1 VERDEAVDR
10 AVEAL
15 ARRDHSSATLRAK
28 LARAGVSED
37 VSDDVLGTLRRAGY
51 LDDAR
56 FARDRAAHLA
66 AKGYGYA
73 WIKGDLE
80 RSQGVDSDAA
90 IGVLDPEHE
99 RAEREWA
106 RLGGGVKA
114 LRALARRG
122 FSEGSLEPLLH
133 RTPFEE

>member
-10 AVEAL
+10 AVKAL

-28 LARAGVSED
+28 LTRAGVSED

-66 AKGYGYA
+66 AKGYGDA

-80 RSQGVDSDAA
+80 RSQGVEADAA

-99 RAEREWA
+99 RAAREWA
-106 RLGGGVKA
+106 TA
-114 LRALARRG
+114 SLRTARMRV
-122 FSEGSLEPLLH
+122 FPAAVASVFLVQMEIRSN
-133 RTPFEE
+133 

>member
-1 VERDEAVDR
+1 MERGEAVDR
-10 AVEAL
+10 AVKAL

-66 AKGYGYA
+66 AKGYGDA

-80 RSQGVDSDAA
+80 RSQGVEADVA

-99 RAEREWA
+99 RAAREWA

-114 LRALARRG
+114 LRTLARRG